1 MAIRLI
7 QASIVM
13 ASVLLLASC
22 GPSAETTAA
31 KGPAQVDGAR
41 IINADSEPA
50 MWMTVG
56 RTYSEQRFSPLKQI
70 NDTNAAQL
78 GLAWSFDLDT
88 ARGQEATPLVID
100 GVMYFSTAWSMV
112 KALDAK
118 TGALKWAFDP
128 KVPREYG
135 VKVCCDVVNRG
146 VAAVERQDLCRHAR
160 RPADRARRGER
171 QAGVERADHRSTTEA
186 LHDHR
191 RAARRQGQGVH
202 RQWRRRVRRARLH
215 LGL

>member
-1 MAIRLI
+1 MALRLGFI
-7 QASIVM
+7 I
-13 ASVLLLASC
+13 LATAIALAGC
-22 GPSAETTAA
+22 GESATTAQK

-41 IINADSEPA
+41 IMNADSEPG

-70 NDTNAAQL
+70 NDTNASKL

-118 TGALKWAFDP
+118 TGALKWAYDP

-135 VKVCCDVVNRG
+135 VKDG
-146 VAAVERQDLCRHAR
+146 AFQT
-160 RPADRARRGER
+160 
-171 QAGVERADHRSTTEA
+171 SY
-186 LHDHR
+186 
-191 RAARRQGQGVH
+191 
-202 RQWRRRVRRARLH
+202 
-215 LGL
+215 